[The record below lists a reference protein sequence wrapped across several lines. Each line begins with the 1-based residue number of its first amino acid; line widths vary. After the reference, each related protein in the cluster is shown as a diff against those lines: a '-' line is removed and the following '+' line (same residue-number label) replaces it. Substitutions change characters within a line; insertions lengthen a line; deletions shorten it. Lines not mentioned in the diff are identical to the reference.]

1 MIKNK
6 AYRSVPLILIISL
19 GLLISGGCVKEER
32 APYDPIPEN
41 VMRHFTHRYPGAT
54 LLSER
59 YFEDYQGWAELE
71 FVDSDGLK
79 ATAHYKE
86 GIWMM
91 TNKVYSK
98 ENFIYQI
105 PRKVAR
111 AYVGTGVDNE
121 DYSSDNSYV
130 MEISRRYFEKK
141 QYEFCFEIP
150 YEDEDAINGVIYECN
165 TIAIDEDGDLLYYEH
180 NYVNPSYWWK
190 DITTSLNSV
199 SGFLPSGATVLGS
212 VNEAGNNLIFFMDN
226 GVIKTAKSSQGRN
239 WDWEKTYFQ
248 IDRFNLTEAAAKARD
263 EFLSE
268 HEGYRFTTLYSV
280 EDRFGKYYGL
290 KFEKGDWNNAVATDW
305 IATTI
310 YIPAE

>member
-1 MIKNK
+1 MIKYK
-6 AYRSVPLILIISL
+6 TYCSFSLILIVAF
-19 GLLISGGCVKEER
+19 GLLISAGCAKEER
-32 APYDPIPEN
+32 APYDPIPEY
-41 VMRHFTHRYPGAT
+41 VMEHFTHLYPGAT
-54 LLSER
+54 LLSNR
-59 YFEDYQGWAELE
+59 YDEDYQGWAELE
-71 FVDSDGLK
+71 FVDSDGLN

-98 ENFIYQI
+98 DDFIYQI

-150 YEDEDAINGVIYECN
+150 YEDEDAINGVIYEYN

-180 NYVNPSYWWK
+180 DHVNPSYWWK

-199 SGFLPSGATVLGS
+199 SGYLPSSAIVLGS
-212 VNEAGNNLIFFMDN
+212 VNERGNNLIFFKDN
-226 GVIKTAKSSQGRN
+226 GIIKTAKSSQGRN
-239 WDWEKTYFQ
+239 WDWEKTYFP
-248 IDRFNLTEAAAKARD
+248 IDRANLTETAAKARD
-263 EFLSE
+263 KFLSE

-280 EDRFGKYYGL
+280 EDRFGKYFGL
-290 KFEKGDWNNAVATDW
+290 KFEKGDWNNAVATNW
-305 IATTI
+305 SATTI

>member
-1 MIKNK
+1 MIKK
-6 AYRSVPLILIISL
+6 ISKYSL
-19 GLLISGGCVKEER
+19 AVLLISVFVLMGCDKTGP
-32 APYDPIPEN
+32 APYDPIPES
-41 VMRHFTHRYPGAT
+41 VMEHFSHRYPGAT
-54 LLSER
+54 LLSDR
-59 YFEDYQGWAELE
+59 FIEDYQGWAELE
-71 FVDSDGLK
+71 FVDSDGFK

-121 DYSSDNSYV
+121 DYLSDNSYV

-150 YEDEDAINGVIYECN
+150 YEDEDAINGVIYESN

-180 NYVNPSYWWK
+180 NYVNPSYWWR
-190 DITTSLNSV
+190 DITPSLNSV
-199 SGFLPSGATVLGS
+199 IGFLPAGSTILGS
-212 VNEAGNNLIFFMDN
+212 VNEAGNNLIFFKDN
-226 GVIKTAKSSQGRN
+226 GIIKTAKSSQGRN
-239 WDWEKTYFQ
+239 WDWEKTYFP
-248 IDRFNLTEAAAKARD
+248 IDRANLTEAAAKVRD

-268 HEGYRFTTLYSV
+268 HEDFRFTTLYDV

-290 KFEKGDWNNAVATDW
+290 KFEKGDWNKAVATDW
-305 IATTI
+305 SATTI

>member
-1 MIKNK
+1 MIYNK
-6 AYRSVPLILIISL
+6 TYCSAPLILIAVF
-19 GLLISGGCVKEER
+19 GLLISAGCAKEESVS
-32 APYDPIPEN
+32 YDPIPEY
-41 VMRHFTHRYPGAT
+41 VMEHFTHRYPGAT
-54 LLSER
+54 LLSNR
-59 YFEDYQGWAELE
+59 YIEDYQGWAELE
-71 FVDSDGLK
+71 FIDSDGLK
-79 ATAHYKE
+79 ATAHYNE

-91 TNKVYSK
+91 TNKVFSK
-98 ENFIYQI
+98 DDFIYQI

-150 YEDEDAINGVIYECN
+150 FQDKDAINGVIYESN

-180 NYVNPSYWWK
+180 NHVNPSYWWR
-190 DITTSLNSV
+190 DITPSLNSV
-199 SGFLPSGATVLGS
+199 NGFLPAGATVLGS

-226 GVIKTAKSSQGRN
+226 GIIKTAKSSQGRN
-239 WDWEKTYFQ
+239 WDWEKTYFP
-248 IDRFNLTEAAAKARD
+248 IDRTNLTEAAAKARD

-268 HEGYRFTTLYSV
+268 HDGYRFTTLYDV
-280 EDRFGKYYGL
+280 EDRAGKHFGL
-290 KFEKGDWNNAVATDW
+290 KFETGDRDKPTTRWAA
-305 IATTI
+305 ITI

>member
-1 MIKNK
+1 MIKK
-6 AYRSVPLILIISL
+6 ISKYSL
-19 GLLISGGCVKEER
+19 AALLISVSVLTGCDKTGP
-32 APYDPIPEN
+32 APYDPIPEY
-41 VMRHFTHRYPGAT
+41 VMEHFTHRYPGAT
-54 LLSER
+54 LLSDR
-59 YFEDYQGWAELE
+59 YIEDYQGWAELE
-71 FVDSDGLK
+71 FIDSDGLK

-150 YEDEDAINGVIYECN
+150 FEDEDAINGVVYEAN

-180 NYVNPSYWWK
+180 NYVNPSYWWR
-190 DITTSLNSV
+190 DITPSLNSV
-199 SGFLPSGATVLGS
+199 SGFLPAGSTVLGS
-212 VNEAGNNLIFFMDN
+212 VNEAGNNLIFFKDN
-226 GVIKTAKSSQGRN
+226 GIIKTAKSSQGRN
-239 WDWEKTYFQ
+239 WDWEKTYFP
-248 IDRFNLTEAAAKARD
+248 IDNTNLTEAAVKAKN

-280 EDRFGKYYGL
+280 EDRSGKYYGL
-290 KFEKGDWNNAVATDW
+290 KFEKGDWDNPSTDW
-305 IATTI
+305 SATTI